1 VAVQSQHDFNR
12 LGVFMRR
19 FLLFAVAF
27 LCALSLF
34 GCSSD
39 DPKVPVAGTVAAGQP
54 APDFTLSDLNGRNYT
69 LSQLRGK
76 VVIVNFWATWCP
88 PCRAEM
94 PSMEKLYRELADQG
108 LVMLAVNIEKD
119 GRRTVPQFLASSPH
133 SFPVL
138 LDEQEVVQKRYG
150 VYKFPESFII
160 RKDGVVDDKV
170 IGAIDW
176 AEPRAVAYF
185 RDLLQR

>member
-1 VAVQSQHDFNR
+1 MH
-12 LGVFMRR
+12 R
-19 FLLFAVAF
+19 FFVLVLLCTLLF
-27 LCALSLF
+27 F
-34 GCSSD
+34 GCSSEA
-39 DPKVPVAGTVAAGQP
+39 PQAPAPGAVAVGQP
-54 APDFTLSDLNGRNYT
+54 APDFTLSDLQGRSYT

-94 PSMEKLYRELADQG
+94 PSMEKLHRELADQG

-119 GRRTVPQFLASSPH
+119 GRRTVPRFLASSPH

-160 RKDGVVDDKV
+160 RKDGVIDDKV

-185 RDLLQR
+185 RDLLLR

>member
-1 VAVQSQHDFNR
+1 MH
-12 LGVFMRR
+12 R
-19 FLLFAVAF
+19 FLLIVAVL
-27 LCALSLF
+27 LCPLLLS

-39 DPKVPVAGTVAAGQP
+39 APKAPDSGPVAVGQP
-54 APDFTLSDLNGRNYT
+54 APDFTLTDLQGRSTT

-76 VVIVNFWATWCP
+76 VVIVNFWASWCP

-94 PSMEKLYRELADQG
+94 PSMEQLHRELSGQG
-108 LVMLAVNIEKD
+108 LVMLAINIEQD
-119 GRRTVPQFLASSPH
+119 GRRTVPQFLAANPH

-138 LDEQEVVQKRYG
+138 LDDREVVQRRYG
-150 VYKFPESFII
+150 VNRFPESFVI
-160 RKDGVVDDKV
+160 RKDGVIDDKI

-185 RDLLQR
+185 RDLLLR

>member
-1 VAVQSQHDFNR
+1 MHRLLLLLAVGVLLVLT
-12 LGVFMRR
+12 LG
-19 FLLFAVAF
+19 
-27 LCALSLF
+27 
-34 GCSSD
+34 GCSND
-39 DPKVPVAGTVAAGQP
+39 TPQTPTPGQVAIGQP
-54 APDFTLSDLNGRNYT
+54 APDFTLNDLNGQSYT

-94 PSMEKLYRELADQG
+94 PSMERLHRELSGEG

-119 GRRTVPQFLASSPH
+119 GRRTVEQFLKSTPH

-138 LDEQEVVQKRYG
+138 LDEQEVVQRRYG
-150 VYKFPESFII
+150 VNKFPESFII
-160 RKDGVVDDKV
+160 RKDGVIDDKV

-176 AEPRAVAYF
+176 AEPRTVAYF
-185 RDLLQR
+185 RDLLMR

>member
-1 VAVQSQHDFNR
+1 MQR
-12 LGVFMRR
+12 LLLLLAAGV
-19 FLLFAVAF
+19 LLT
-27 LCALSLF
+27 LTLG
-34 GCSSD
+34 GCSGETPAPSTAG
-39 DPKVPVAGTVAAGQP
+39 PVAIGQP

-94 PSMEKLYRELADQG
+94 PSMERLHRQLAGEG
-108 LVMLAVNIEKD
+108 LVLLAVNIEKD
-119 GRRTVPQFLASSPH
+119 GRRSVAQFLSAAPH

-150 VYKFPESFII
+150 VYQFPESFII
-160 RKDGVVDDKV
+160 RKDDVIDDKV

-176 AEPRAVAYF
+176 AEPRTVAYF
-185 RDLLQR
+185 RDLIRR